1 MTTVAEWFR
10 SVPVDKCDARVF
22 LRTVIGFDRVQLITH
37 GNRPLSDN
45 EIQQL
50 SWLVENRLKG
60 IPVPYLVGEQEF
72 FSRPFK
78 VTPDVLIPRPDTE
91 TLIEWVLT
99 YIPKQCTIADL
110 GCGSGCIAI
119 TLALEEPSFTLYASD
134 ISEKALNIAKENAQR
149 LKAPVTFLQ
158 GSWLKPFAEIPL
170 DVIVSNPPYIKSG
183 DPHLKNLSFEPR
195 GALTDEGDGLSCIRE
210 ILLEAQNRKTAL
222 KAIAIEH
229 GWDQGEL
236 VRELFEEH
244 QFSGAKT
251 MKDYGGNDRFTVWSS
266 VAT

>member
-10 SVPVDKCDARVF
+10 SVTVDKCDARVF
-22 LRTVIGFDRVQLITH
+22 LRKVIGFDRVQLITH
-37 GNRPLSDN
+37 GNRLLN
-45 EIQQL
+45 ENELQQL
-50 SWLVENRLKG
+50 SQLVQKRLKG

-78 VTPDVLIPRPDTE
+78 VNQNVRIPRPDTE

-99 YIPKQCTIADL
+99 NIPKGSTIADL

-119 TLALEEPSFTLYASD
+119 TLSLENPSFTVYASD
-134 ISEKALNIAKENAQR
+134 ISVNALTVAKENAQR
-149 LKAPVTFLQ
+149 LKAPVEFLR

-170 DVIVSNPPYIKSG
+170 DVIVSNPPYIKSY
-183 DPHLKNLSFEPR
+183 DQHLKALSFEPR
-195 GALTDEGDGLSCIRE
+195 SALTDEGDGLSCIRE
-210 ILLEAQNRKTAL
+210 ILWEAQERKTAL

-229 GWDQGEL
+229 GWDQGAA
-236 VRELFEEH
+236 VRELFEKH

-251 MKDYGGNDRFTVWSS
+251 MKDYGGNDRFTIWSS
-266 VAT
+266 VVA